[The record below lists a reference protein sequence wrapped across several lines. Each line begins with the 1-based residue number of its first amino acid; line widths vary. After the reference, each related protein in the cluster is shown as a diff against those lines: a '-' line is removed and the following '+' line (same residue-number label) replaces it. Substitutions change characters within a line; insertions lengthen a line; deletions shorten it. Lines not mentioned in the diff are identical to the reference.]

1 MTLSYVR
8 SVGRS
13 PSVGRH
19 SLSSSDCA
27 SLYSH
32 EEATLLDSDTRDPAS
47 APGSV
52 PQLSLRRASI
62 PARILVNPTGYP
74 APAPAPAK
82 SLTHLKSAPCS
93 PHHGHEAARGQR
105 SKRRRRRRTEPAKSR
120 SKDLAKSR
128 SSHSVFDCEHDC
140 FTVAG
145 AGSQESRS
153 QQFVFI
159 TTGPMVI

>member
-1 MTLSYVR
+1 MLSTCYV
-8 SVGRS
+8 VRS
-13 PSVGRH
+13 PSVDRH

-93 PHHGHEAARGQR
+93 PHNRHEAAPGQR

-145 AGSQESRS
+145 AGGQESRS

>member
-74 APAPAPAK
+74 APSK

-93 PHHGHEAARGQR
+93 PHHRHEAARGQR

-120 SKDLAKSR
+120 SKELAKSR

>member
-62 PARILVNPTGYP
+62 PARILVNP

-93 PHHGHEAARGQR
+93 PHNRLEAARGQR
-105 SKRRRRRRTEPAKSR
+105 SKRRRRRRTEPAKSH

-140 FTVAG
+140 FSVAG

>member
-1 MTLSYVR
+1 MLKLHKTECVTCYV
-8 SVGRS
+8 VRS

-52 PQLSLRRASI
+52 PQLSLRRSSI
-62 PARILVNPTGYP
+62 PARILVNPTGY
-74 APAPAPAK
+74 PAPAPAK

-93 PHHGHEAARGQR
+93 PHHQHEAARGQR
-105 SKRRRRRRTEPAKSR
+105 SKRRRRRRRTEP
-120 SKDLAKSR
+120 AKSR

>member
-1 MTLSYVR
+1 MD
-8 SVGRS
+8 
-13 PSVGRH
+13 RH

-74 APAPAPAK
+74 APAK

-93 PHHGHEAARGQR
+93 PHHQLEAARGQR

-120 SKDLAKSR
+120 SKELAKSR

-153 QQFVFI
+153 QQFIFI

>member
-1 MTLSYVR
+1 M
-8 SVGRS
+8 
-13 PSVGRH
+13 
-19 SLSSSDCA
+19 
-27 SLYSH
+27 
-32 EEATLLDSDTRDPAS
+32 
-47 APGSV
+47 
-52 PQLSLRRASI
+52 PQLSLRRSSI
-62 PARILVNPTGYP
+62 PARILVNPTGY
-74 APAPAPAK
+74 PAPAK

-93 PHHGHEAARGQR
+93 PHHQHEAARGQR
-105 SKRRRRRRTEPAKSR
+105 SKRRRRRRTEP
-120 SKDLAKSR
+120 AKSR